1 MISAIEAI
9 WAFHEPEYRARNI
22 IEANPPRH
30 VPERASLNSAGIT
43 TNAPETASM
52 GQIAAKTVIDQIEG
66 NGEYIAQ
73 IATEPDLW
81 CRPRP
86 NRFRL
91 CW

>member
-1 MISAIEAI
+1 MSRWVGFDDIPSAV
-9 WAFHEPEYRARNI
+9 F
-22 IEANPPRH
+22 
-30 VPERASLNSAGIT
+30 NSGGIT
-43 TNAPETASM
+43 TSAPETASM